1 MASLRDKLEHALHE
15 ARLLVLVS
23 QVVLGFQFR
32 AVFEPRF
39 EQFPGAAQR
48 LELAAL
54 TAMLFGITLLI
65 LPTAFHRIVERG
77 EDTLRLRHF
86 VSRTMLPALL
96 PVVFAAGVDLY
107 LATWLV
113 LGERWALVAGAAA
126 TCTALSLLYGL
137 AWIQRRRRFGA
148 IAREKKMSDEPAK
161 EDTELKVKITHVL
174 METRVVLPGVQALL
188 GFQFSIMLS
197 EAFGHLNPTLQRVHL
212 VALGLTTLTTLLL
225 LLPAA
230 YHRIVERGEI
240 TERVHSVASRCVVMA
255 LVPLS
260 LALSCDLYVVT
271 HKVLKSDAHALSF
284 ALAALVTMLGA
295 WFGYTLYARRAH
307 PSGS

>member
-39 EQFPGAAQR
+39 EQFPAAAQR
-48 LELAAL
+48 LELGAL
-54 TAMLFGITLLI
+54 SAMLFGITLLI

-96 PVVFAAGVDLY
+96 PIVFAAGVDLY

-113 LGERWALVAGAAA
+113 AGQGWALVAGAA
-126 TCTALSLLYGL
+126 TTLVALSSLYGL
-137 AWIQRRRRFGA
+137 TWIQRQRRWSA
-148 IAREKKMSDEPAK
+148 IEREKSMSKERPR

-197 EAFGHLNPTLQRVHL
+197 EAFGQLNPALQRLHL
-212 VALGLTTLTTLLL
+212 LALALTTLTMLSL

-240 TERVHSVASRCVVMA
+240 TERVHAVASRCVVAA
-255 LVPLS
+255 LLPLAF
-260 LALSCDLYVVT
+260 ALCFDLYVVT
-271 HKVLKSDAHALSF
+271 HKVLKSDAHALAF
-284 ALAALVTMLGA
+284 AGVALVTMLGA
-295 WFGYTLYARRAH
+295 WFGYTLYARAA
-307 PSGS
+307 PEA